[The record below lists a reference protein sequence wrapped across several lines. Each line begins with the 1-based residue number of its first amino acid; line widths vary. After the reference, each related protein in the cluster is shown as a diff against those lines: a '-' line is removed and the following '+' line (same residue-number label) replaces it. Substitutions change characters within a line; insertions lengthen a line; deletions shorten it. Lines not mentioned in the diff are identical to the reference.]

1 MSEATQAQQAFDEQ
15 ANARLLNRKRPRFL
29 RADAM
34 WRRKIPKPLL
44 KSFVEL
50 RTALAVRNPVMWQ
63 SALLEMRFVLEK
75 TRPDADLEKVA
86 KEYIRQMY
94 WRAERRWRPEL
105 VTAQPVD
112 GVAQVLAARDPS
124 RGMVITFFHHAN
136 YDGAFAS
143 IEKAGITM
151 RAVGADMLF
160 GDDVAPHLKQHARL
174 VEMGA
179 PLINAKTGSAGIRA
193 ALEAKEVIS
202 IAPDVI
208 SRTPV
213 HIFGR
218 DLVGSFGAA
227 RLAYETNSQV
237 VVSTYHK
244 DPKAPARIRLGTVL
258 EPKDF
263 PDAKALSVE
272 VLRQHE
278 AAVVEWPEA
287 FDRPLFRFGWTGEE
301 ELAVFGPVTPN
312 RAM

>member
-1 MSEATQAQQAFDEQ
+1 MSEATEAPQAFDEQ
-15 ANARLLNRKRPRFL
+15 ANHAQLYKKRRFL
-29 RADAM
+29 RADAP
-34 WRRKIPKPLL
+34 WRRRIPTALL
-44 KSFVEL
+44 PALVEL
-50 RTALAVRNPVMWQ
+50 RTVLARRNPVLWQ
-63 SALLEMRFVLEK
+63 CALLEMRFVLEK
-75 TRPDADLEKVA
+75 TRPDADLDKVA
-86 KEYIRQMY
+86 VEYIRQMY

-105 VTAQPVD
+105 LTSQPVE
-112 GVAQVLAARDPS
+112 GVDEVLAARDPS
-124 RGMVITFFHHAN
+124 RGMVVTFFHHAA

-143 IEKAGITM
+143 IGRAGLSM

-174 VEMGA
+174 VEMGS
-179 PLINAKTGSAGIRA
+179 PLINAKEGSAGIRA
-193 ALEAKEVIS
+193 ALERAEVIS

-237 VVSTYHK
+237 VVSTYHP

-258 EPKDF
+258 EPRDF
-263 PDAKALSVE
+263 PDAQALQLE
-272 VLRQHE
+272 ILRQHE
-278 AAVVEWPEA
+278 AAVVAWPEA
-287 FDRPLFRFGWTGEE
+287 WDRPLFRFGWTGEE
-301 ELAVFGPVTPN
+301 ELAAFGPVTPN